1 MEDHTLG
8 LEKPGRANEM
18 KVEALEKEGHILD
31 QDVETCEKLLF
42 LFVQQAE
49 AQFKVEEIY
58 SLD

>member
-1 MEDHTLG
+1 
-8 LEKPGRANEM
+8 M